1 VKDLP
6 HVKIRAE
13 GRLERLDLIELW
25 QRRDLAIELVLSDF
39 RMRHRQTIIGIVWAF
54 LQPFATVAVFSV
66 LFGYFA
72 KFPSNGVPY
81 PLFLFSGYLI
91 WSFFSRGVL
100 ASVQGLTSNVPLVSK
115 VYVPRA
121 FLIMAPIATAAFELL
136 ISLVMLSVFYLYFT
150 TLPPKTI
157 VFYPFV
163 LLFAVFVILAVS
175 FWLAPLNA
183 LLRDIQLTLPSA
195 LQLMFFITPIVYPIS
210 LLPEWLQLLSY
221 VNPMTAV
228 IEASRWCLTDAP
240 PPSVIGFGISVVV
253 VLMTLLPGT
262 VFFATRVRVVA
273 DRI

>member
-1 VKDLP
+1 VNETP
-6 HVKIRAE
+6 RVKIHSE
-13 GRLERLDLIELW
+13 GRLERLDLVELW

-39 RMRHRQTIIGIVWAF
+39 RMRHRQTVIGIVWAF

-81 PLFLFSGYLI
+81 PLFLFSGYLV

-121 FLIMAPIATAAFELL
+121 FLIMAPIATTAFELL

-150 TLPPKTI
+150 MLPPKTI

-163 LLFAVFVILAVS
+163 LLFTVFAILAVS

-240 PPSVIGFGISVVV
+240 RPSVIGFGISVVM
-253 VLMTLLPGT
+253 VLITLVPGT